1 MVSVKNRVW
10 QLFIAEC
17 GYNFTLCC
25 TFVVHNQNQIKNKDY
40 MPQVSKRGELMP
52 ASPIR
57 RLVPLANDAI
67 ARGLKVYRLNIG
79 QPDVPIPPEAL
90 EALHHI
96 DRKVLEYSPSEGLYS
111 LRAKLKEYYHRFNI
125 DVDVDDII
133 VTTGGSEAVLFAF
146 MACLD
151 PGDEIIVPEP
161 AYANYM
167 AFAISAGA
175 KIVTIP
181 SSIDNG
187 FELPPVEDFEKL
199 ITPRTKGI
207 LICNPNNP
215 TGYLYTMKEMLQIR
229 DLVMKHNLFLFSD
242 EVYREFCYTGAPYI
256 SAFHLPGI
264 EENVVL
270 IDSVSKRYNECGIR
284 IGALITK
291 HKELKKNVMKFCQAR
306 LSPPLLG
313 QIVAEA
319 SIDTSHDYML
329 ATYNEYVERRKF
341 LIDQINR
348 IPGCYSPIPM
358 GAFYTVVKLPVDDAD
373 KFCQWCLK
381 DFEYEGQTIFM
392 APASGFYTT
401 PGRGRDEVRMAYVLN
416 KEDLGR
422 AMEVL
427 RQALRAY
434 PGRTEVSL

>member
-1 MVSVKNRVW
+1 
-10 QLFIAEC
+10 
-17 GYNFTLCC
+17 
-25 TFVVHNQNQIKNKDY
+25 
-40 MPQVSKRGELMP
+40 MPG
-52 ASPIR
+52 SPIR
-57 RLVPLANDAI
+57 RLVPLANKAI
-67 ARGLKVYRLNIG
+67 ERGVKVYRLNIG
-79 QPDVPIPPEAL
+79 QPDVPTPPEAF
-90 EALHHI
+90 EALRNI
-96 DRKVLEYSPSEGLYS
+96 DRKVLEYSPSEGLLS
-111 LRAKLKEYYHRFNI
+111 LRKKLREYYRRFKIN
-125 DVDVDDII
+125 VDVDDII

-175 KIVTIP
+175 KIVTVP
-181 SSIDNG
+181 SNIDNG
-187 FELPPVEDFEKL
+187 FELPPVEEFEKL

-229 DLVMKHNLFLFSD
+229 DMVLKYDLFLFSD

-313 QIVAEA
+313 QLVAEA
-319 SIDTSHDYML
+319 SIDTSPEYML

-341 LIDQINR
+341 MIDQINQ
-348 IPGCYSPIPM
+348 IPGCYTPIPM

-373 KFCQWCLK
+373 KFCRWCLEE
-381 DFEYEGQTIFM
+381 FEYEGQTIFM

-401 PGRGRDEVRMAYVLN
+401 PGMGKNEVRMAYVLE
-416 KEDLGR
+416 KDEL
-422 AMEVL
+422 AKALLVL
-427 RQALRAY
+427 RKALEAY
-434 PGRTEVSL
+434 NAGQSTSSDAVDR

>member
-1 MVSVKNRVW
+1 
-10 QLFIAEC
+10 
-17 GYNFTLCC
+17 
-25 TFVVHNQNQIKNKDY
+25 
-40 MPQVSKRGELMP
+40 MP

-57 RLVPLANDAI
+57 RLVPLADKAK
-67 ARGLKVYRLNIG
+67 ARGVKVYHLNIG
-79 QPDVPIPPEAL
+79 QPDVPTPPEAF
-90 EALHHI
+90 EALRNI
-96 DRKVLEYSPSEGLYS
+96 DRKILEYSPSAGLLS
-111 LRAKLKEYYHRFNI
+111 LREKLRQYYKRFNI
-125 DVDVDDII
+125 DVETDDII
-133 VTTGGSEAVLFAF
+133 VTSGGSEAVLFAF

-175 KIVTIP
+175 KIVTVP

-187 FELPPVEDFEKL
+187 FELPPVEEFEKL

-229 DLVMKHNLFLFSD
+229 DLVLKYDLFLFSD

-256 SAFHLPGI
+256 SAFHL
-264 EENVVL
+264 EDKVVL

-291 HKELKKNVMKFCQAR
+291 HKELKANVMKFCQAR
-306 LSPPLLG
+306 LSPPLIG

-319 SIDTSHDYML
+319 SIDASPEYML

-341 LIDQINR
+341 LVDRINK
-348 IPGCYSPIPM
+348 IPGCYTPIPM
-358 GAFYTVVKLPVDDAD
+358 GAFYTVVRLPVDDAD
-373 KFCQWCLK
+373 RFCSWCL
-381 DFEYEGQTIFM
+381 DEFEYEGATVFM

-401 PGRGRDEVRMAYVLN
+401 PGRGTDEVRMAYVLD
-416 KEDLGR
+416 KTELDR
-422 AMEVL
+422 ALTVL
-427 RQALRAY
+427 EEALKAY
-434 PGRTEVSL
+434 PGRK